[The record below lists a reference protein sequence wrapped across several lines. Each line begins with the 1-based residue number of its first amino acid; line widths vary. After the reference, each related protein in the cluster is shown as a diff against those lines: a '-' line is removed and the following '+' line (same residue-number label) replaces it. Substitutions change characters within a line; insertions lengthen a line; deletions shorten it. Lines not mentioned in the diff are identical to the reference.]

1 MSQTINKYCLDSN
14 VLIQAWQK
22 YYSPNYCQSYWDVL
36 NDLGNQG
43 IIFIPEMVYEE
54 ITRTDDDLSEWLKS
68 SMIEVK
74 TIDVEVT
81 KCLKNIYSADSNH
94 KHMVDDSKKGRSLAD
109 PWVIAHAMKEQA
121 IVVTKE
127 EKITAINSNKIKI
140 PNVCDKMNVRWIN
153 DFEFVAELNIQ
164 FMCTR

>member
-74 TIDVEVT
+74 TIDAEVT

-94 KHMVDDSKKGRSLAD
+94 KHMVDSKKGRSLAD

-140 PNVCDKMNVRWIN
+140 PNVCDKMSVRWIN
-153 DFEFVAELNIQ
+153 DFKFIIELNIQ
-164 FMCTR
+164 FTCKR

>member
-1 MSQTINKYCLDSN
+1 MSQAINKYCLDSN

-74 TIDVEVT
+74 TIDAEVT
-81 KCLKNIYSADSNH
+81 NCLKNIYSADSNH
-94 KHMVDDSKKGRSLAD
+94 KHMVDSKKGRSLAD

-164 FMCTR
+164 FTCKR

>member
-22 YYSPNYCQSYWDVL
+22 YYSPNYCKSYWDVL

-81 KCLKNIYSADSNH
+81 KCLKNIYSADPNH
-94 KHMVDDSKKGRSLAD
+94 KHMVDSKKGRSLAD

-140 PNVCDKMNVRWIN
+140 PNVCAKMNVRWIN

-164 FMCTR
+164 FTCTR

>member
-1 MSQTINKYCLDSN
+1 MIKKYCLDSN

-68 SMIEVK
+68 NMIEVK
-74 TIDVEVT
+74 TIDAEVT
-81 KCLKNIYSADSNH
+81 KCLKSIYSADLNH
-94 KHMVDDSKKGRSLAD
+94 KHMVDSKKGRSLGYSTCN
-109 PWVIAHAMKEQA
+109 ER
-121 IVVTKE
+121 TS
-127 EKITAINSNKIKI
+127 NS
-140 PNVCDKMNVRWIN
+140 CD
-153 DFEFVAELNIQ
+153 
-164 FMCTR
+164 